1 MGDGRVEE
9 WKGGRM
15 EGWQDGRME
24 EWKEPIKTRTFDAYF
39 SRPNKVSIDQR
50 GAEGPGALQ
59 IMINA
64 STDQFPFQAMRSP
77 D

>member
-1 MGDGRVEE
+1 MGDARVAG
-9 WKGGRM
+9 WKNGRM
-15 EGWQDGRME
+15 EGT
-24 EWKEPIKTRTFDAYF
+24 IKTRTFDAYF
-39 SRPNKVSIDQR
+39 FRPNKVSINQR

-64 STDQFPFQAMRSP
+64 STDQFPFQALRSP